1 MSLSRIVGRAV
12 AEIGIFSFVLNMLLL
27 VQPIYLLQVYDRVLT
42 SGSMDTLA
50 YISLIAMAGIAVLG
64 ILESVRT
71 IYAARVANRMDVA
84 LAGKALF
91 ASLYGAKAQAGEIPM
106 IQDLNTVR
114 GFINSRTLF
123 FLFDLPFAP
132 LFLVLLYFIH
142 PVLFYLSL
150 AGAAILVILML
161 ANQYATRRQI
171 SAVNQSNLE
180 SLAAAQ
186 LFTRNA
192 ETVRALGMTFN
203 VLEYWGGRMSEGVAE
218 NDAYQQINSW
228 FAAASRFVRL
238 ALQIGI
244 LGAGAYL
251 VIKGEMTGGMIF
263 ASSIIS
269 GRALQPLDQIIGAW
283 RHVQSATTA
292 MKRLMP
298 LTKMRMDRADGD
310 VLLPAPSGAITVD
323 TLTYHLPAAA
333 PGSSPV
339 IKQMS
344 FSIAAGECIG
354 IVGPSGAGKSTLARL
369 IAGALRPSHG
379 AVYYDKADISQWL
392 DADRGRHIGYLG
404 QEIEFFPGTIAQN
417 IARFDPGFDE
427 ADVMKAAERAG
438 AHELIISRPRGYGA
452 EIGPTG
458 ERLSAGERQRVGL
471 ARALYGA
478 PRILIL
484 DEPNSN
490 LDMEGQVALEQAVT
504 SAKADGLTVILIL
517 HRGPMLKLCDRLMV
531 IRAGAMEMFG
541 PTEAVVE
548 KLAAA
553 DPALQ
558 AQAARARAARE
569 RAMNEA
575 PATAPQPPQGPVP
588 GQRLPFSTGQSWRS
602 SPRTPAQPA
611 AKSKGAEGPAPA
623 EDRT

>member
-1 MSLSRIVGRAV
+1 
-12 AEIGIFSFVLNMLLL
+12 MLLL
-27 VQPIYLLQVYDRVLT
+27 VQPIYLLQIYDRVLAA
-42 SGSMDTLA
+42 GSMETLV
-50 YISLIAMAGIAVLG
+50 YITLITLAGIAVLG
-64 ILESVRT
+64 ILESVRAV
-71 IYAARVANRMDVA
+71 YAARVANRMDVA

-114 GFINSRTLF
+114 SFINSRTLF

-132 LFLVLLYFIH
+132 IFLILLYFIH
-142 PVLFYLSL
+142 PMLFFLSL
-150 AGAAILVILML
+150 AGAAVLILLML
-161 ANQYATRRQI
+161 ANQYATRRHI
-171 SAVNQSNLE
+171 SAMNQANTE
-180 SLAAAQ
+180 TAAAAQ

-203 VLEYWGGRMSEGVAE
+203 ILEVWGRKMSEGVSE
-218 NDAYQQINSW
+218 NDAYQRINSW
-228 FAAASRFVRL
+228 FSATSRFVRL

-244 LGAGAYL
+244 LGAGAYY

-283 RHVQSATTA
+283 RHVQSAATA
-292 MKRLMP
+292 VKRLMP
-298 LTKMRMDRADGD
+298 LTRLRMDRADGD
-310 VLLPAPSGAITVD
+310 VLLPAPSGAITVQN
-323 TLTYHLPAAA
+323 LIYQLPLAA
-333 PGSSPV
+333 PGSLPV

-344 FSIAAGECIG
+344 FAINAGECVG

-379 AVYYDKADISQWL
+379 LVSYDKADISQWL

-417 IARFDPGFDE
+417 IARFDPDFRDE
-427 ADVMKAAERAG
+427 DVIRAAERAA
-438 AHELIISRPRGYGA
+438 AHELIVSRPRGYGS
-452 EIGPTG
+452 EIGPNG

-471 ARALYGA
+471 ARALYGD

-490 LDMEGQVALEQAVT
+490 LDMEGQAALERAVDK
-504 SAKADGLTVILIL
+504 AKADGLTVLLIL
-517 HRGPMLKLCDRLMV
+517 HRGPMLKMCDRLMV
-531 IRAGAMEMFG
+531 IKSGVMEMFG

-548 KLAAA
+548 KLAAS
-553 DPALQ
+553 DPGLQ
-558 AQAARARAARE
+558 AQAARARAVRDQA
-569 RAMNEA
+569 AKAPTPAPSA
-575 PATAPQPPQGPVP
+575 PAPLAPV
-588 GQRLPFSTGQSWRS
+588 PFSTGRAWRS
-602 SPRTPAQPA
+602 APRAAPPQQGQTGTGDAPA
-611 AKSKGAEGPAPA
+611 ATEERK
-623 EDRT
+623 